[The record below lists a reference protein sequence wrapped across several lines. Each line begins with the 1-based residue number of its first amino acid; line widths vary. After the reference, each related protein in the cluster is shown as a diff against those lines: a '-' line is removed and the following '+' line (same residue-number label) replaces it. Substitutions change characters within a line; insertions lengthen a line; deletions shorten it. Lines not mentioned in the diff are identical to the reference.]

1 VYLPPAEQRTGA
13 QADPSGR
20 RRTDDAHGWETVL
33 LVEDEDAVRALAREV
48 LRRHGYIVLEA
59 RHGVDA
65 LRVAERHRDDIHLMV
80 TDVVM
85 PHMSG
90 RDLAERLSS
99 VRPKMK
105 VLFMSG
111 YTDHAVMHRD
121 LTPGTAYIQ
130 KPFTPEVFARKV
142 RTVLDA
148 ESVHG

>member
-1 VYLPPAEQRTGA
+1 
-13 QADPSGR
+13 
-20 RRTDDAHGWETVL
+20 
-33 LVEDEDAVRALAREV
+33 
-48 LRRHGYIVLEA
+48 
-59 RHGVDA
+59 
-65 LRVAERHRDDIHLMV
+65 MV

-90 RDLAERLSS
+90 RDLVERLST

-121 LTPGTAYIQ
+121 LTPGSAFIQ
-130 KPFTPEVFARKV
+130 KPFTPEAFARKV

-148 ESVHG
+148 EPVGS

>member
-1 VYLPPAEQRTGA
+1 
-13 QADPSGR
+13 
-20 RRTDDAHGWETVL
+20 
-33 LVEDEDAVRALAREV
+33 

-65 LRVAERHRDDIHLMV
+65 LRVAERHPDTIHLMV

-90 RDLAERLSS
+90 REVAERLNT
-99 VRPKMK
+99 VRPHMK

-111 YTDHAVMHRD
+111 YTDHALMNRE
-121 LTPGTAYIQ
+121 LAPGSAFLQ

-142 RTVLDA
+142 RHVLDSTASPA
-148 ESVHG
+148 ELPRT

>member
-1 VYLPPAEQRTGA
+1 
-13 QADPSGR
+13 
-20 RRTDDAHGWETVL
+20 
-33 LVEDEDAVRALAREV
+33 
-48 LRRHGYIVLEA
+48 
-59 RHGVDA
+59 
-65 LRVAERHRDDIHLMV
+65 MV

-90 RDLAERLSS
+90 RDLAERLST

-121 LTPGTAYIQ
+121 LTPGTAFIQ
-130 KPFTPEVFARKV
+130 KPFTPEAFARKV
-142 RTVLDA
+142 RSVLDA